1 MNRDKLKEIY
11 TKYNLDKD
19 DIFILK
25 FGSKQTPVIRRAG
38 VEKIQAHLN
47 IEVNFKIESKSD
59 DHKSCIILATGCIF
73 TTGERGEK
81 IPSRMCQSYG
91 EVSPANNTNNYPIAM
106 AEKRSL
112 ARVILKMANLFGV
125 YSEDESEDFKSNG

>member
-1 MNRDKLKEIY
+1 MTRDKLKEIY
-11 TKYNLDKD
+11 NKYNLDKD

-25 FGSKQTPVIRRAG
+25 FGAKQTPVIRRAG
-38 VEKIQAHLN
+38 VEKIQAHLK

-73 TTGERGEK
+73 KTGERGEK

-106 AEKRSL
+106 AEKRAL

-125 YSEDESEDFKSNG
+125 YSEDEAEDFKSNG